1 MKKQNNKPV
10 RFTSLEALRQAY
22 GLKPVLRRTSDK
34 DKLASQRE
42 KFLKT
47 CKCCKQPLTYLSGTN
62 VLACCNPDCKGIEMK
77 SKNEDGS
84 INVWYIPVTRILDE
98 KGMEIAMNLFD

>member
-47 CKCCKQPLTYLSGTN
+47 
-62 VLACCNPDCKGIEMK
+62 
-77 SKNEDGS
+77 
-84 INVWYIPVTRILDE
+84 
-98 KGMEIAMNLFD
+98 